1 MSGKSYLEQVKDTAN
16 AAGEKIKQSTKSV
29 TGATAGKK
37 LFIEFLPGKVAVIT
51 GGGRGIGQA
60 IAEKYATQGFT
71 LILTARSKDQLEE
84 TAASCKAKGSPAV
97 DIHGIDLSQSSQVG
111 KFADDVLHK
120 YKKVDV
126 LINNAGM
133 GTKSGSGPIE
143 GDSSEWEMAVNLNL
157 IAPMLLTQAFAA
169 GMVENKA
176 GLIINIGSIAAES
189 GMAGQSVYAAT
200 KWGLRGWSLSCYE
213 ALRTSNVKVVLIHP
227 GPVATAMTEGVFNQ
241 DLSLEAED
249 IAEAAM
255 LPLITTA
262 LCVPKEMT
270 LDTTQ
275 KP

>member
-1 MSGKSYLEQVKDTAN
+1 MVTAPSWCLGLPFSCAHLN
-16 AAGEKIKQSTKSV
+16 LQ
-29 TGATAGKK
+29 K

-213 ALRTSNVKVVLIHP
+213 
-227 GPVATAMTEGVFNQ
+227 GVFNQ